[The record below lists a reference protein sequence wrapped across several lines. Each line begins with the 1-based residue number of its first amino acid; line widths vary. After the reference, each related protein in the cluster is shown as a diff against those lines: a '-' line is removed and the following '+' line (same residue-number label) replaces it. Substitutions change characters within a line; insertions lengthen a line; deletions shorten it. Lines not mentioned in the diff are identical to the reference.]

1 MDHPESCGSQ
11 ALEPSVG
18 ELLRLRQF
26 LSGIEK
32 LGEKELR
39 ELCGQ
44 LAHHVLVLHPSV
56 VRFLVKEI
64 AGAPFTAQHRDEIR
78 QEVVAAVKKGASGIA
93 DAKAEDL

>member
-26 LSGIEK
+26 MRGIEE

-39 ELCGQ
+39 ELCGR

-56 VRFLVKEI
+56 VRFLMKEI
-64 AGAPFTAQHRDEIR
+64 AGAPFTAQRRGEIH
-78 QEVVAAVKKGASGIA
+78 QGVVAAVEKGASGIA